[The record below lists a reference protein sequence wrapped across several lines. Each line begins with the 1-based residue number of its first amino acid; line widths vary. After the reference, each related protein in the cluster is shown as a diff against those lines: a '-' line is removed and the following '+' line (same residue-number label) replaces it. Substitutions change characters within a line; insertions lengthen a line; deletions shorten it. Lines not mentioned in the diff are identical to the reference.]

1 MNAVLEA
8 KGITVGYGDLRAV
21 RDLSVG
27 VEPGEI
33 VALLGPNGAGKTT
46 SLLALAGVLTPM
58 SGTVHWHGQAVRA
71 PLHRRAR
78 AGLACVFEDRSIVS
92 SLSVRDNLRLGG
104 ADEQVALTWFPALS
118 GLVRRRAGLLS
129 GGEQQMLS
137 IGRAIGRNP
146 AAILIDELSQG
157 LAPQTADVVAEAV
170 RNCARQGIAVI
181 VVEQNLK
188 RALAISDRFYLL
200 THGSVAVAGRS
211 EQHRDNPAELQRHF
225 FDAG

>member
-21 RDLSVG
+21 RDLNVG
-27 VEPGEI
+27 VGPGEV

-46 SLLALAGVLTPM
+46 SLLALAGVLKPM
-58 SGTVHWHGQAVRA
+58 SGTVHWHGQAVRT
-71 PLHRRAR
+71 PLHRRAQ

-104 ADEQVALTWFPALS
+104 ADEQVALRWFPALS
-118 GLVRRRAGLLS
+118 GLARRRAGLLS

-137 IGRAIGRNP
+137 IGRAISRNP

-157 LAPQTADVVAEAV
+157 LAPQTADQVGEAV

-181 VVEQNLK
+181 VVEQKLN

-200 THGSVAVAGRS
+200 THGSIAVAGRS
-211 EQHRDNPAELQRHF
+211 EQHRHNPAELQRHF